1 MPALKDRL
9 VEENLGLVRMV
20 AKRYR
25 GFGVEDED
33 LIQIGSMGLIK
44 AARDFDESKQVRFS
58 TYAVAKII
66 GEIKTYLRDNGS
78 VKVSR
83 KYKEDKFRIDRA
95 SRDLTQR
102 LGREPRLSEIAPVEI
117 RQAAGEIAEATGLR
131 PEDILTATEATQQ
144 VVSLDLPP
152 EEGGVT
158 PSIESPEDH
167 AINRVLARDIL
178 SALPPMERRL
188 IILRF
193 FQDQTQSAAA
203 AELGLSQVAVSRLE
217 KRIINLLKEKYKPP
231 C

>member
-25 GFGVEDED
+25 GFGVEEED

-102 LGREPRLSEIAPVEI
+102 LGREPRLS
-117 RQAAGEIAEATGLR
+117 EIAEATGLR

>member
-1 MPALKDRL
+1 MNSKQRAKLRSLASREDTILQLGKEGVTESFIQSLNLALEAR
-9 VEENLGLVRMV
+9 E
-20 AKRYR
+20 
-25 GFGVEDED
+25 
-33 LIQIGSMGLIK
+33 LIK
-44 AARDFDESKQVRFS
+44 
-58 TYAVAKII
+58 
-66 GEIKTYLRDNGS
+66 
-78 VKVSR
+78 
-83 KYKEDKFRIDRA
+83 FRV
-95 SRDLTQR
+95 LET
-102 LGREPRLSEIAPVEI
+102 APVEI